1 VYVGVPSGAPTAASG
16 RNLPIAGAALRASV
30 ATSVRISACWRSGR
44 AGTLA
49 PYLNAFRGRTG
60 MMIVRNRILAG
71 LDAAS
76 FRRLAPCLRRV
87 PLERRAVLQDHF
99 HRIEHVHFI
108 ERGVASLYARTRA
121 DGPVEV
127 ALIGPFGFAGVPA
140 ILGNTRSPHRC
151 LMQMP
156 GEALKIAVPDLLGA
170 MQELPAIRHHLLAY
184 IHALLVQN
192 AQAALCNGRHDV
204 EQRLC
209 RWLLLAAE
217 RLDDTVI
224 PITHDMLSMNLGV
237 RRAGVTTLLGHLQK
251 AGAIAMSRASCR
263 IVDHAE
269 LARRACECHAIIA
282 AEYRHLSERGAH
294 AHVLG
299 EGAPPRRELI
309 ETMPAVERRA

>member
-1 VYVGVPSGAPTAASG
+1 MT
-16 RNLPIAGAALRASV
+16 
-30 ATSVRISACWRSGR
+30 
-44 AGTLA
+44 
-49 PYLNAFRGRTG
+49 
-60 MMIVRNRILAG
+60 IVRNRILAG
-71 LDAAS
+71 LDSAS
-76 FRRLAPCLRRV
+76 FRRLAPCLTRV
-87 PLERRAVLQDHF
+87 PLARRAVLQDHF
-99 HRIEHVHFI
+99 HRIDHVHFI

-140 ILGNTRSPHRC
+140 VLGNTRSPHRC
-151 LMQMP
+151 LMQVP
-156 GEALKIAVPDLLGA
+156 GEALRIAVSDLQDA
-170 MQELPAIRHHLLAY
+170 MQDLPTIRNHLLAY

-251 AGAIAMSRASCR
+251 SGAIAMSRASCR
-263 IVDHAE
+263 IVDRAALE
-269 LARRACECHAIIA
+269 RRACECHAIIA
-282 AEYRHLSERGAH
+282 AEYRHLGERGAH
-294 AHVLG
+294 AHMLD
-299 EGAPPRRELI
+299 EGADLRCEMVEALMTTRSPRH
-309 ETMPAVERRA
+309 PDERAQRRNPGS